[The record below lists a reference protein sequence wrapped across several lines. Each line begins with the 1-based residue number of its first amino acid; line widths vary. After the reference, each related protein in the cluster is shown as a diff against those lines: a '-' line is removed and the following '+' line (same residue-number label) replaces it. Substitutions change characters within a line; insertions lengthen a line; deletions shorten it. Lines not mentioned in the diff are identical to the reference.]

1 MKGKGVKVTKFI
13 KDFSLEVL
21 HEGADMQEAMLTVS
35 DLNRPG
41 LQSYLAVEYTEHRMS
56 RKTKAMIYR
65 AGKAGPLLG
74 GPAQVL

>member
-21 HEGADMQEAMLTVS
+21 HEGADMQEALLTVS

-41 LQSYLAVEYTEHRMS
+41 LQFQ
-56 RKTKAMIYR
+56 
-65 AGKAGPLLG
+65 GF
-74 GPAQVL
+74 

>member
-41 LQSYLAVEYTEHRMS
+41 LQFQGFYDYFDPHRQYHVEQRLKS
-56 RKTKAMIYR
+56 QK
-65 AGKAGPLLG
+65 
-74 GPAQVL
+74 